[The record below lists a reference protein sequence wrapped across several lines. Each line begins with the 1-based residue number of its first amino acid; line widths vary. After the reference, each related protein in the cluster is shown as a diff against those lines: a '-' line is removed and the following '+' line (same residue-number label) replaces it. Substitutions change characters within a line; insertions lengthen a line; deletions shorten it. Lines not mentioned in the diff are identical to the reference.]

1 MKTNISLTVLVAK
14 AVLSSSFTPDGVKV
28 AQYQFHSSHPNVA
41 PLKAH
46 KAEVFGRREAIKQAV
61 GIAALALTGSKA
73 EALVSF
79 VAINIPIF
87 CQQIKCS
94 Q

>member
-1 MKTNISLTVLVAK
+1 MLCPTHLIS
-14 AVLSSSFTPDGVKV
+14 SWFTPDGVKV

-46 KAEVFGRREAIKQAV
+46 KAEDFGRREAIKQAV
-61 GIAALALTGSKA
+61 GIADLALTGSKA

-87 CQQIKCS
+87 CQQIECS